1 MNLNFVKDLF
11 SLKPKYRRIE
21 IESSFEFLMTE
32 DCVRAIGECI
42 EPEKERGH
50 EGVSYLFGRTDGFT
64 TLAVGAIRP
73 KSRTTTGSFSVSTV
87 EMARLVK
94 EIRGNG
100 LQLISQLH
108 SHPGRAYHS
117 DGDIDGLKLVCNGY
131 VSVVL
136 PEYGNYLPSFEGGV
150 FYFYRRGNGFKELEP
165 KNIRIIPKRLL

>member
-32 DCVRAIGECI
+32 DCVRAICECI

-50 EGVSYLFGRTDGFT
+50 EGISYLYGRTNGFT
-64 TLAVGAIRP
+64 TLAVGAISP
-73 KSRTTTGSFSVSTV
+73 ESSTTTGSFSVPTV
-87 EMARLVK
+87 EMAKLVK
-94 EIRGNG
+94 GIRANG
-100 LQLISQLH
+100 LQLVSQLH
-108 SHPGRAYHS
+108 THPRKAYHS
-117 DGDIDGLKLVCNGY
+117 EGDIEGLKLVCNGY

-136 PEYGNYLPSFEGGV
+136 PEYGNYLPSFEGAV

-165 KNIRIIPKRLL
+165 QNIKIIPKRLL